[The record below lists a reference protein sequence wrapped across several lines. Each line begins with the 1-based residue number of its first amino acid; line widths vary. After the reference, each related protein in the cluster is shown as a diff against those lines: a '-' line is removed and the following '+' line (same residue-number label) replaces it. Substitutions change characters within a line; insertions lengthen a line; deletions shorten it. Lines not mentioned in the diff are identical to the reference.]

1 MKEKQQQQWTLQYN
15 INMNILK
22 SRKCVYLFIFKKLS
36 SFWLSWTIDH
46 LLWQEPAELQLPLV
60 SGSFLQFASA
70 DTAASLPLSAFGLQ
84 MWPDVLSDRDDSMRE
99 GRGDGAGT
107 DGGGDD
113 APCHLPSTEELL
125 LLETAFPKVP
135 KRDRTL
141 VPERKVLKSQEN
153 LNVHFIL

>member
-1 MKEKQQQQWTLQYN
+1 MKEKQQQWTLQYN
-15 INMNILK
+15 INMNKLK

-99 GRGDGAGT
+99 GVT
-107 DGGGDD
+107 ELEQTGGDD

>member
-1 MKEKQQQQWTLQYN
+1 M
-15 INMNILK
+15 IP
-22 SRKCVYLFIFKKLS
+22 CVGEGV
-36 SFWLSWTIDH
+36 T
-46 LLWQEPAELQLPLV
+46 ELEQ
-60 SGSFLQFASA
+60 
-70 DTAASLPLSAFGLQ
+70 T
-84 MWPDVLSDRDDSMRE
+84 
-99 GRGDGAGT
+99 
-107 DGGGDD
+107 GGDD